1 MSIYVWLLL
10 IVLLAPVLLALSR
23 FLLLRS
29 RGSQIIFRRLPA
41 GDAQHWRHGVLIYR
55 QDKAHFYKLRSLRI
69 GPDIV
74 FDRSHITVQSH
85 RGPTQYEASILP
97 EMRDVIVGIAG
108 DIPFEASMG
117 LHEEMAFTSWV
128 ETAPDLR
135 RERLD
140 HKALV
145 KRARRHD
152 SV

>member
-1 MSIYVWLLL
+1 MNIYMWLLL
-10 IVLLAPVLLALSR
+10 IVLLVPALIALSR

-29 RGSQIIFRRLPA
+29 HGSQIIFRRLPA

-55 QDKAHFYKLRSLRI
+55 QDHAYFYKLRSLRI
-69 GPDIV
+69 GPDII
-74 FDRSHITVQSH
+74 FDRSHITVKEH
-85 RGPTQYEASILP
+85 RTPTDFEASILP
-97 EMRDVIVGIAG
+97 EMRDVIVGQAG
-108 DIPFEASMG
+108 DLLFEASMG

>member
-1 MSIYVWLLL
+1 MNIFIWLLL
-10 IVLLAPVLLALSR
+10 LVLLAPLLIALSR

-29 RGSQIIFRRLPA
+29 RGSQILFRRLPA

-55 QDKAHFYKLRSLRI
+55 QDKAYFYKLRSLRL
-69 GPDIV
+69 GPDII

-85 RGPTQYEASILP
+85 RKPTQYEASILP
-97 EMRDVIVGIAG
+97 EMRDVIVGRAG
-108 DIPFEASMG
+108 TIPFEASMG
-117 LHEEMAFTSWV
+117 FHEEMAFTSWV

-145 KRARRHD
+145 KRARRRD